1 MQIRSVAISVVATV
15 ALASAAVAQRSPAR
29 TDARGTI
36 AADSTGRRHD
46 RADWAKLTPEQRAQ
60 MKVKRD
66 SVRQARLAAMTPEQ
80 RKAFEARAKEHQG
93 RGQGESR
100 GRRQGGPND
109 ASLTPQQRAE
119 RKAQFD
125 KRMQERLATMTPE
138 QRARFEK
145 ARAERTRLEGEVKA
159 GRLTQDQARAQFRAW
174 RKANG
179 K

>member
-1 MQIRSVAISVVATV
+1 MQIRRIAISVVATV

-29 TDARGTI
+29 LDARGSI
-36 AADSTGRRHD
+36 AADSTGRRHGRVD
-46 RADWAKLTPEQRAQ
+46 RAKLTPEQRAQ
-60 MKVKRD
+60 MRAKRD
-66 SVRQARLAAMTPEQ
+66 SVRQARLAA
-80 RKAFEARAKEHQG
+80 
-93 RGQGESR
+93 
-100 GRRQGGPND
+100 
-109 ASLTPQQRAE
+109 
-119 RKAQFD
+119 
-125 KRMQERLATMTPE
+125 MTPE